1 MSVLSTKLEMSSL
14 AINAGRFD
22 EAEKLIQD
30 VLFEPTADV
39 ENKLAG
45 WIAMGSIKS
54 KMFNDNKASFDEVV
68 YCFKKAIETDSNSV
82 NQVLTTYFSI
92 LISVVL
98 FNSELITAAKKQKGQ
113 SEDTARFNATVGL
126 ISGLV
131 AINSDSSF
139 WKAAGIAGAG
149 ISASNYVSNLSD
161 AKLLGKLISDA
172 QARLKLIFSEFGEK
186 LELTNELKD
195 EFRLKI
201 FENPTIAKQLG
212 YKDTDALSQIAT
224 DYSDLVISPSNFE
237 KKIKRNGLF
246 SLIIPGVLKKHVA
259 DLSQY
264 TDKVYF
270 ALEEAYAAVIF
281 TDDILIVIN
290 TINKISLA
298 TQLIKIP
305 YNNLDSTSFRCY
317 ISKMGIFNIEINHQG
332 NSYTIKNPIPISASP
347 GRESL
352 LAQAI
357 ENAFN

>member
-1 MSVLSTKLEMSSL
+1 
-14 AINAGRFD
+14 
-22 EAEKLIQD
+22 
-30 VLFEPTADV
+30 
-39 ENKLAG
+39 LAG

-54 KMFNDNKASFDEVV
+54 KMFNNNKASFDEVV

-172 QARLKLIFSEFGEK
+172 QSRLKLIFSEFGEK

-201 FENPTIAKQLG
+201 FENPIIAKQLG
-212 YKDTDALSQIAT
+212 YKDTDILSKIALE
-224 DYSDLVISPSNFE
+224 YSDLVITPDDFE
-237 KKIKRNGLF
+237 AKIKKSNVLLGMF
-246 SLIIPGVLKKHVA
+246 SISVMKNHKEE
-259 DLSQY
+259 LSKY
-264 TDKVYF
+264 LTKVYF
-270 ALEEAYAAVIF
+270 ALEAVYSAVIF
-281 TDDILIVIN
+281 TDEILI
-290 TINKISLA
+290 
-298 TQLIKIP
+298 LIDTVSKLSQVTELVEIP
-305 YNNLDSTSFRCY
+305 YKEIDSFRCHQSKTGQFY
-317 ISKMGIFNIEINHQG
+317 IDISYHGKL
-332 NSYTIKNPIPISASP
+332 YTIKNPNSLPASP
-347 GRESL
+347 SRRDL
-352 LAQAI
+352 LAQEI